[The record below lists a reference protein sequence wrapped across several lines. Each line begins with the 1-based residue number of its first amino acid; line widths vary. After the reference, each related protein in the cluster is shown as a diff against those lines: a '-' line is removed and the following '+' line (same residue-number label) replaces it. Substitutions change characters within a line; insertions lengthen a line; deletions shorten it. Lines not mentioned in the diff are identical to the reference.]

1 MTLIS
6 NQQTFARNEAS
17 ECQQQTGLVG
27 YRADGVKS
35 IGGSTGDAIGDGA
48 PSSTVGVADGQSVKN
63 PIGGALTLFS
73 LLSPG
78 ESAAGAHPHGPVKKG
93 NAAQNAES
101 ICPFRPSFSKSMQEM
116 GSRPTSVRM
125 TSSLVIRRP
134 LPLPQIS
141 QTGKGPPEL
150 GVSATVGA
158 GVGSRVAAIVGC
170 GVGVCAADGASERE
184 TVGSTDP
191 VGVGA
196 ADSRTVGGSES
207 ITLGLCDAS
216 TDGPV
221 DGPTDG
227 AFVGA
232 FEGETETEGGAE
244 PTNVGVDD
252 SIAVGTRVVGAIEG
266 LMERLGA
273 TEPTRDGPVEGTAD
287 GDRVVG
293 STVGRVEV
301 DGHAEPNSEGPAEG

>member
-6 NQQTFARNEAS
+6 NQQTFAMIEAS

-35 IGGSTGDAIGDGA
+35 IGGLAGDAIGDGA
-48 PSSTVGVADGQSVKN
+48 PSNTVGVADGQSIKN

-93 NAAQNAES
+93 KAAQNAES

-125 TSSLVIRRP
+125 TSSLAIRRP

-141 QTGKGPPEL
+141 QTGKSPPEL

-158 GVGSRVAAIVGC
+158 GVGSRVAAIIGC

-196 ADSRTVGGSES
+196 AYS
-207 ITLGLCDAS
+207 
-216 TDGPV
+216 
-221 DGPTDG
+221 
-227 AFVGA
+227 
-232 FEGETETEGGAE
+232 
-244 PTNVGVDD
+244 
-252 SIAVGTRVVGAIEG
+252 
-266 LMERLGA
+266 
-273 TEPTRDGPVEGTAD
+273 
-287 GDRVVG
+287 
-293 STVGRVEV
+293 
-301 DGHAEPNSEGPAEG
+301 